1 MLQVGCRYPRL
12 PGRLAHVLFA
22 RHVYAPNRMPAAC
35 TTSASGRSVPDG
47 NCAYTLPFGWRPPA

>member
-47 NCAYTLPFGWRPPA
+47 NCAYTLPFG